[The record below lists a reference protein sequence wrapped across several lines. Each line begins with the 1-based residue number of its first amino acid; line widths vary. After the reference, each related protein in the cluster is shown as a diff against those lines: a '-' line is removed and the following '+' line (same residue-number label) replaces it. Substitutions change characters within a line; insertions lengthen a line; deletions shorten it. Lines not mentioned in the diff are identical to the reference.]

1 MLLLLWYFKHVMQ
14 HQENHCF
21 MLITRLKS
29 VSSISSL
36 VFSFLIYVSLEML
49 IPTYWQVANISQYIG
64 WVLLK
69 GTTAFYCA
77 YSPDYVGIM
86 FLLFF
91 SHFKI
96 VCLEIFYLI
105 YFSVFIYFYKSALRQ
120 CLKCTTNTR
129 VFRAV
134 FVCTKPNT
142 VWWLMF
148 LADTGNLC
156 ARLIAGSSFWQSA
169 AHNFTTS
176 NSGSALHLL
185 WTQTL
190 KSTEDNELLHPF
202 HHFVHLC
209 LNHLLLPFTL
219 HELLFYVSFLPY
231 PLFVNL
237 HVLPA
242 STSYFCSSFHH
253 PSRPPHHT
261 LKSLSYTVPPSLRN
275 WMTPLPF
282 IKLTYWSDSAQP
294 ESERRRKVRQSAS
307 GD

>member
-14 HQENHCF
+14 HQENHSF
-21 MLITRLKS
+21 MPITRLKS
-29 VSSISSL
+29 VSPICSL

-49 IPTYWQVANISQYIG
+49 IPTNISVGFYWRAQQHFI
-64 WVLLK
+64 VHTLLTML
-69 GTTAFYCA
+69 GLCLPFY
-77 YSPDYVGIM
+77 
-86 FLLFF
+86 
-91 SHFKI
+91 FKI
-96 VCLEIFYLI
+96 ACLEIFYLI

-142 VWWLMF
+142 LWWLMF

-156 ARLIAGSSFWQSA
+156 ARLIGGSSFWQSA

-190 KSTEDNELLHPF
+190 KSTEDSKLLHPF

>member
-1 MLLLLWYFKHVMQ
+1 MLGLCLPF
-14 HQENHCF
+14 C
-21 MLITRLKS
+21 
-29 VSSISSL
+29 
-36 VFSFLIYVSLEML
+36 
-49 IPTYWQVANISQYIG
+49 
-64 WVLLK
+64 
-69 GTTAFYCA
+69 
-77 YSPDYVGIM
+77 
-86 FLLFF
+86 

-96 VCLEIFYLI
+96 ACLEIFYLI

-156 ARLIAGSSFWQSA
+156 VRLIGGSSFWQSA
-169 AHNFTTS
+169 ARNFTTS

-190 KSTEDNELLHPF
+190 KSTEDNKHLHPF

-219 HELLFYVSFLPY
+219 HELLFLSLLFTVSP
-231 PLFVNL
+231 
-237 HVLPA
+237 
-242 STSYFCSSFHH
+242 FC
-253 PSRPPHHT
+253 
-261 LKSLSYTVPPSLRN
+261 
-275 WMTPLPF
+275 
-282 IKLTYWSDSAQP
+282 
-294 ESERRRKVRQSAS
+294 
-307 GD
+307 